1 MSLFGSIAKG
11 IVSIGSR
18 ILGGPVGT
26 AVGVGAA
33 ILGATG
39 PRKIFSAVSGAASG
53 TIAAGK
59 SLVLPGAGA
68 VGGGALSKLGSV
80 GKYGGAAAAGGAV
93 GTLMADGS
101 VVRRRRRRKGISAAE
116 LRNHR
121 RVEYFLTKNFK
132 CKSGGTRGSHIRKQ
146 HH

>member
-1 MSLFGSIAKG
+1 MSLFS
-11 IVSIGSR
+11 SIGKIIGTVGSK
-18 ILGGPVGT
+18 ILGGPIGTAIGVGT
-26 AVGVGAA
+26 A

-59 SLVLPGAGA
+59 SMVPVLPGAGA
-68 VGGGALSKLGSV
+68 VAGGALSQLG
-80 GKYGGAAAAGGAV
+80 KIGAAGAAGGAI
-93 GTLMADGS
+93 GTLMADGT
-101 VVRRRRRRKGISAAE
+101 VVRRRRRRRKGISAAE

-132 CKSGGTRGSHIRKQ
+132 CKSGGTRGSHIRK